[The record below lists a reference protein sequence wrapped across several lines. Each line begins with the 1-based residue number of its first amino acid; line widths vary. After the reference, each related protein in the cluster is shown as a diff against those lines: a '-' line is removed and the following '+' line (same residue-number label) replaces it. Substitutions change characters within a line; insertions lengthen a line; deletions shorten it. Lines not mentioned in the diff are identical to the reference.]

1 MTPWQLQ
8 KRPWALALE
17 VFLSAL
23 LPIKVIFLQVSVLVS
38 DYSSTPSPSPS

>member
-8 KRPWALALE
+8 KRPWPLALE

-23 LPIKVIFLQVSVLVS
+23 LPIKVIFLQDSVLVS
-38 DYSSTPSPSPS
+38 DHSSTPSPSLS